1 MLEPPCTLTVPAS
14 RGALHAVAELVA
26 TLSSAASA
34 ADVVVCLKG
43 GVHQLPVPLALG
55 PQHNHPSG
63 RRVIWRGAALP
74 SAPTTLSAGAPLRRW
89 VRCSHLDPATPPE
102 CAGPEWDG
110 VWAHA
115 ADDVPHVTRAALPF
129 RQLWVGGLRAPR
141 ATARTEAWNL
151 STTAEGYSARGV
163 VPGLEWAAAEL
174 RWPSQVQNW
183 IEPRCAVDRVAGR
196 RVVVSRPCWAAL
208 TARKG
213 GPPPAPL
220 LVENLL
226 RPPPAGQFACSDRH
240 VFYRPREPYSGPP
253 RDAWAPLHE
262 AILQAEGLAN
272 HSFQRLAFSHATWRQ
287 PSTLEGYVPTQ
298 SLVTPLGEPPGAVS
312 FGRARGVAVDGC
324 SFANLG
330 SAYALSVGGA
340 SQQVSVVGSSFTSL
354 AGGAVKLGNVDDERA
369 LATSPE
375 RMDSGLR
382 VVDNTIRSAA
392 LELRG
397 AAAIFAGYV
406 RDTTISHNS
415 VAETGYT
422 AISLGWGWGT
432 HVLGRQTFMRNNHVL
447 SNRMERVVSALND
460 GGCIYTLGPQPNST
474 VSLNYCEADRAPVV
488 GSFYHDNGSRYFR
501 TTRNVAS
508 NSPAPCVYLQGCCG
522 APALDVAVSLAWCRG
537 EAPLRNNCAP
547 AEANCSL
554 AYPGLAA
561 DCHCAV
567 DKATVVSVPAHEAWP
582 AEAQAVVDAAGARGG
597 GVGLGRLGTRRAW
610 DLRTSDFFSAV
621 SRSPTGNN

>member
-1 MLEPPCTLTVPAS
+1 MLQPPCTLTVPAS
-14 RGALHAVAELVA
+14 RGALHAAAERVASQ
-26 TLSSAASA
+26 LSSAASA

-74 SAPTTLSAGAPLRRW
+74 SAPTTLSAGAPLLRW

-196 RVVVSRPCWAAL
+196 RVIVSRPCWAAL

-240 VFYRPREPYSGPP
+240 VFYRPREPYGGPP

-287 PSTLEGYVPTQ
+287 PSTQEGYVPTQ

-312 FGRARGVAVDGC
+312 LGRARGVAVDGC

-375 RMDSGLR
+375 RMDSAFW
-382 VVDNTIRSAA
+382 VVDNTIRLAA

-432 HVLGRQTFMRNNHVL
+432 HVLGRQTFMRNNHVV

-522 APALDVAVSLAWCRG
+522 APALDVAVSLVWCRG

-554 AYPGLAA
+554 VYPGLAA

-582 AEAQAVVDAAGARGG
+582 AEAQAVVDAAGARGR
-597 GVGLGRLGTRRAW
+597 GVGLGGLGKTRVGLAKSMIF
-610 DLRTSDFFSAV
+610 LA
-621 SRSPTGNN
+621 

>member
-1 MLEPPCTLTVPAS
+1 MLQPPCTLTVPAS
-14 RGALHAVAELVA
+14 RGALHAAVERVASQ
-26 TLSSAASA
+26 LSSAASA

-43 GVHQLPVPLALG
+43 
-55 PQHNHPSG
+55 
-63 RRVIWRGAALP
+63 
-74 SAPTTLSAGAPLRRW
+74 
-89 VRCSHLDPATPPE
+89 
-102 CAGPEWDG
+102 
-110 VWAHA
+110 
-115 ADDVPHVTRAALPF
+115 
-129 RQLWVGGLRAPR
+129 GGLRAPR

-196 RVVVSRPCWAAL
+196 RVIVSRPCWAAL

-226 RPPPAGQFACSDRH
+226 RPPPAGKLQRGQFACSDRH
-240 VFYRPREPYSGPP
+240 VFYRPREPYGGPP

-287 PSTLEGYVPTQ
+287 PSTPEGYVPTQ

-312 FGRARGVAVDGC
+312 LGRARGVAVDGC

-375 RMDSGLR
+375 RMDSAFR
-382 VVDNTIRSAA
+382 VVDNTIRLAA

-432 HVLGRQTFMRNNHVL
+432 HVLGRQTFMRNNHVV

-488 GSFYHDNGSRYFR
+488 
-501 TTRNVAS
+501 
-508 NSPAPCVYLQGCCG
+508 
-522 APALDVAVSLAWCRG
+522 AVSLVWCRG

-582 AEAQAVVDAAGARGG
+582 AEAQAVVDAAGARGR
-597 GVGLGRLGTRRAW
+597 GVGLGGLGKTRVGLAQY
-610 DLRTSDFFSAV
+610 DFFLA
-621 SRSPTGNN
+621 